1 MPQVS
6 VLIVKYNLELITLAQ
21 FYLKIVEGA
30 QKVDSRRIW
39 ILKL

>member
-6 VLIVKYNLELITLAQ
+6 VLVVKYNLELITLPQ

-30 QKVDSRRIW
+30 QRW
-39 ILKL
+39 IRGELRL

>member
-30 QKVDSRRIW
+30 QRW
-39 ILKL
+39 IRGELGF